1 MDKRQQIALTA
12 EEREAYVTAART
24 IILVS
29 VGRDGYPHA
38 VPMWF
43 IVGDDGCYYM
53 TTYARSQK
61 VVNLRRNPRA
71 ALLVESGERYDELKG
86 VLVRGTAEV
95 LDDLELCVRVLT
107 RIQAKQVG
115 ALSGDIEELMRAQA
129 RKRVVVKVTPERLAS
144 WDHRKLAGAY

>member
-12 EEREAYVTAART
+12 EEREAYVTAAGT